1 MVTKSLTNRNTNTL
15 ALLSIVVVL
24 LLVGCGTS
32 TTAASSSTPASAP
45 TRSST
50 TASATLKHVPTG
62 TADLRWNPSTDT
74 LTVKLSL
81 TGLAPNST
89 HPSHIHAGS
98 CNAEGKIVYPLRNVV
113 ADVYGNGTATSTVP
127 HVTTGIPAKGWS
139 IEVHNGPG
147 LAPADQSL
155 PLVCADVTNAN
166 TSTTAIQSVRVAL
179 NTAPPASTGESAQG
193 TAQLTLSGRTLTVK
207 LTMSGLAPNIPHPAH
222 IHSGSCAKQGP
233 VIYPLTNVV
242 ADASGNARVTT
253 TIKNVSSIP
262 SSGWIVNVHYGPGL
276 SNQTEYDPIACGD
289 VMVK

>member
-1 MVTKSLTNRNTNTL
+1 MVTKSFTNRNRNTL
-15 ALLSIVVVL
+15 ALMSIVVVL

-32 TTAASSSTPASAP
+32 TTAASSSTPTSTP
-45 TRSST
+45 TRSSV

-62 TADLRWNPSTDT
+62 TANLRWNPSTHT

-98 CNAEGKIVYPLRNVV
+98 CSTEGPVVYTLRNVV
-113 ADVYGNGTATSTVP
+113 ADGYGDGTATSTVP
-127 HVTTGIPAKGWS
+127 RVTTGIPAKGWF

-147 LAPADQSL
+147 LSPADQFL
-155 PLVCADVTNAN
+155 PIACGDVTNAN
-166 TSTTAIQSVRVAL
+166 TSTTAVQSVSVAL
-179 NTAPPASTGESAQG
+179 NTAPPASIGESAKG
-193 TAQLTLSGRTLTVK
+193 TAQLTLSGGTLTVK
-207 LTMSGLAPNIPHPAH
+207 LTMSGLAPNTTHPAH
-222 IHSGSCAKQGP
+222 IHSGSCAKTGP
-233 VIYPLTNVV
+233 VIYPLRNVV
-242 ADASGNARVTT
+242 ADALGNARVTT

-262 SSGWIVNVHYGPGL
+262 SSGWDINVHHGPGL

>member
-1 MVTKSLTNRNTNTL
+1 MVTKSFTNRNMNTL
-15 ALLSIVVVL
+15 ALMSIVVVL

-32 TTAASSSTPASAP
+32 TTAASSSTPTSTP
-45 TRSST
+45 TRSSV

-62 TADLRWNPSTDT
+62 AANLRWNPSTHT

-98 CNAEGKIVYPLRNVV
+98 CGTEGPVVYTLRNVV

-127 HVTTGIPAKGWS
+127 RVTTGIPAKGWF

-147 LAPADQSL
+147 LSPADQFL
-155 PLVCADVTNAN
+155 PIACGDVTNAN
-166 TSTTAIQSVRVAL
+166 TSTTAIQSVSVAM
-179 NTAPPASTGESAQG
+179 NTAPSASTGESAQG
-193 TAQLTLSGRTLTVK
+193 TAQLTISGRTLTVK

-262 SSGWIVNVHYGPGL
+262 SSGWFVNVHHGPGL

-289 VMVK
+289 VIVR

>member
-1 MVTKSLTNRNTNTL
+1 MVTRSLTNRNMNTF
-15 ALLSIVVVL
+15 ALLSIIMVL
-24 LLVGCGTS
+24 FLVGCGTN
-32 TTAASSSTPASAP
+32 TTAASSSTSASTP

-50 TASATLKHVPTG
+50 TASAILKHVPTG
-62 TADLRWNPSTDT
+62 TANLSWNPSTHT

-98 CNAEGKIVYPLRNVV
+98 CNVEGKIVYPLRNVV
-113 ADVYGNGTATSTVP
+113 ADAYGNGTATSTVP
-127 HVTTGIPAKGWS
+127 HVTMGIPAKGWS

-147 LAPADQSL
+147 LSPADQYL
-155 PLVCADVTNAN
+155 PIACGDVTNAN
-166 TSTTAIQSVRVAL
+166 TSTTAIQSVSVAM
-179 NTAPPASTGESAQG
+179 NTAPSASTGESAQG
-193 TAQLTLSGRTLTVK
+193 TAQLTISGRTLTVK
-207 LTMSGLAPNIPHPAH
+207 LIMSGLAPNIPHPAH

-262 SSGWIVNVHYGPGL
+262 SSGWFVNVHHGPGL
-276 SNQTEYDPIACGD
+276 SNQTEFDPIACGD
-289 VMVK
+289 IIVK